1 MNKKF
6 HPFFMLF
13 ADSKSTLKFLIGV
26 VAGLA
31 FSIAVILATMG
42 IMDGFVKSLNQG
54 LKNSMGDA
62 TMISRNGFFVLDS
75 TLQKNL
81 KFSGVAKFSGIVQT
95 ESFLIVDEDSHGV
108 MVNGVGSSYGGVVGI
123 PLHELKANEVAVGFE
138 IAKLHHLKVGDEI
151 VLAFGRGNQEMKS
164 LPTLV
169 RLTISQIIHH
179 GIYQKDSRLVYMRLD
194 EIQRLLEFKNRINL
208 VAMNIG
214 DKHKIEE
221 SLLKL
226 RELLGHSF
234 SFKPYWKE
242 FASLLE
248 AVRIEKVMI
257 SLILQLVVVISVFNI
272 LAMIIFINEKK
283 SKELFLF
290 KALGVSQ
297 KKMGHLWLELV
308 LVMWAAA
315 CILSVIFIE
324 FFKLLLAKLWLFEL
338 PAEIYFMPRLE
349 LFLNWKD
356 YGFVFLL
363 ALFWIFVITYLL
375 LRKLMKKSLLEGLRQ
390 EFA

>member
-6 HPFFMLF
+6 QLFFMLF
-13 ADSKSTLKFLIGV
+13 ADNKSTSKFLIGV

-42 IMDGFVKSLNQG
+42 IMDGFVRSLNHG
-54 LKNSMGDA
+54 LKNSTGDA
-62 TMISRNGFFVLDS
+62 TMQSRSGFFVL
-75 TLQKNL
+75 TPELKKKLQTAGVTQ
-81 KFSGVAKFSGIVQT
+81 FSGLVQT
-95 ESFLIVDEDSHGV
+95 ESFLIVNEESSGV
-108 MVNGVGSSYGGVVGI
+108 LVKGIEPNYHDIVGLNFVD
-123 PLHELKANEVAVGFE
+123 LNFRDVAIGSE
-138 IAKLHHLKVGDEI
+138 IAKLHHLNLGDEL
-151 VLAFGRGNQEMKS
+151 VLAFGRGNQEIKS
-164 LPTLV
+164 LPLLV
-169 RLTISQIIHH
+169 RLKIAQIIHH
-179 GIYQKDSRLVYMRLD
+179 GVYQKDSRLVYMRLD
-194 EIQRLLEFKNRINL
+194 EIQKILEFNNRINL

-214 DKHKIEE
+214 DQSQIE
-221 SLLKL
+221 SKLIKL
-226 RELLGHSF
+226 REELNHDF
-234 SFKPYWKE
+234 YFKPYWKE
-242 FASLLE
+242 FSSLLE
-248 AVRIEKVMI
+248 AVKIEKVMI

-297 KKMGHLWLELV
+297 KTMGYLWLELV
-308 LVMWAAA
+308 LVMWGTA
-315 CILSVIFIE
+315 CLLSVLFIE

-338 PAEIYFMPRLE
+338 PAEIYYMPRLE
-349 LFLNWKD
+349 LYLSWKD

-363 ALFWIFVITYLL
+363 ALVWIFIITYLL

>member
-1 MNKKF
+1 
-6 HPFFMLF
+6 MLF
-13 ADSKSTLKFLIGV
+13 TDNKSTLKFLVGV
-26 VAGLA
+26 VLGLA

-42 IMDGFVKSLNQG
+42 IMDGFVRSLNQG
-54 LKNSMGDA
+54 MKNSTGDVS
-62 TMISRNGFFVLDS
+62 MISRNGFF
-75 TLQKNL
+75 TFNKNL
-81 KFSGVAKFSGIVQT
+81 QNKLEAAGVHQYAGLVQT
-95 ESFLIVDEDSHGV
+95 ESFLIINEESRGV
-108 MVNGVGSSYGGVVGI
+108 LVKGIVPIYKDIVGI
-123 PLHELKANEVAVGFE
+123 PFINLNFRDVAIGSE
-138 IAKLHHLKVGDEI
+138 IAKLHSLKIGDEI
-151 VLAFGRGNQEMKS
+151 VLAFGRGNQEIKS
-164 LPTLV
+164 LPMLT
-169 RLTISQIIHH
+169 RLKIAQIVHH

-194 EIQRLLEFKNRINL
+194 EIQKILEFNDRINS

-214 DKHKIEE
+214 DKETIEATLPLLRE
-221 SLLKL
+221 SL
-226 RELLGHSF
+226 GHDF
-234 SFKPYWKE
+234 YFKPYWRE
-242 FASLLE
+242 FSSLLE
-248 AVRIEKVMI
+248 AVKIEKVMI

-297 KKMGHLWLELV
+297 KEMGYLWLELV

-315 CILSVIFIE
+315 CVISVFFIE
-324 FFKLLLAKLWLFEL
+324 IFKFLLAKLWIFEL

-349 LFLNWKD
+349 LYLSWKD

-363 ALFWIFVITYLL
+363 ALFWIFIITYLL